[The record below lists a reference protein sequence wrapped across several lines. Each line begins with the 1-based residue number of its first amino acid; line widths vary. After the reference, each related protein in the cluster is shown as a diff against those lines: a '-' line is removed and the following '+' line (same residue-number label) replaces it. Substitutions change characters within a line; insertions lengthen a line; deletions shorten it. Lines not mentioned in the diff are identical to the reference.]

1 MIFGILTMVGKIND
15 LWYFDYGGEK
25 SMIFGILT
33 MVGKINDFWY
43 FDYTKNH

>member
-1 MIFGILTMVGKIND
+1 M
-15 LWYFDYGGEK
+15 YFDYGGKK

-43 FDYTKNH
+43 FDYGGEKSMIFGILTMVGKNQ